1 MVFACLR
8 TCYKEGKLV
17 EAGAGEVG
25 RSQITD
31 GLMHQVQE
39 FELHPTG
46 RGDVNKAFFFWKF
59 LGPWSNQRRSHNNAG
74 SLILCTTRD
83 LLVKTFKQGTSQ
95 PYSLERSI

>member
-8 TCYKEGKLV
+8 TCYKEGNLV

-46 RGDVNKAFFFWKF
+46 RGMSIKLFF
-59 LGPWSNQRRSHNNAG
+59 
-74 SLILCTTRD
+74 
-83 LLVKTFKQGTSQ
+83 
-95 PYSLERSI
+95 LEVPRPVVEPETQS